1 MGDANPT
8 TPAGKVFAC
17 LYAVVGVGLLSR
29 IRAEM
34 EYGSFLRERD
44 SKSFE
49 KRKKRMATSPAIELE
64 RVSHTITWLITNTK
78 DDSAAKK
85 HLTYLLE
92 YIDHADSDRE
102 SGEFDGPPGRQQ
114 IPSSSPHSS
123 QGGEERGERMV
134 WMVFRF
140 IWQHVVQKI
149 VFTELCLVCIVSIIL
164 VLIGAE
170 IFMQLEGVD
179 DASQQ
184 IWTYGMIGLFYFFI
198 FLLLFLGNC
207 VYFTVNVLTRY
218 VPIYPFFP
226 YTKYVLFFFRVAYGD
241 FHPTNDNSRVFF
253 LFYVFFGLLI
263 VGICMAQ
270 VCGLIIRGIVLGL
283 PPIPPTLALSR
294 A

>member
-1 MGDANPT
+1 MVLGMGDANPT

-49 KRKKRMATSPAIELE
+49 KRKKRIATSPAKELE

-184 IWTYGMIGLFYFFI
+184 IWTYGMIGL
-198 FLLLFLGNC
+198 
-207 VYFTVNVLTRY
+207 
-218 VPIYPFFP
+218 
-226 YTKYVLFFFRVAYGD
+226 LFFFLYRYL
-241 FHPTNDNSRVFF
+241 FF
-253 LFYVFFGLLI
+253 
-263 VGICMAQ
+263 
-270 VCGLIIRGIVLGL
+270 
-283 PPIPPTLALSR
+283 
-294 A
+294 